1 MKPQMIF
8 AIYGIVDAKLQIKP
22 QKSSPM
28 DDENRKIGRR
38 LDEFTPMRWVIYVLL

>member
-8 AIYGIVDAKLQIKP
+8 AIHGIVDAKLQIKP

-28 DDENRKIGRR
+28 DDENRKFERW
-38 LDEFTPMRWVIYVLL
+38 LDEFTLMRRVIYVLL